1 MPRVN
6 EEVAQAFEELADLM
20 QIAGGDR
27 FKIVAYRR
35 VAEEVR
41 ALGRDISTLDDKEL
55 GALRGVGKATSSK
68 IREVLK
74 TGTMAKL
81 EGARAAVPKGIR
93 EMTAL
98 PGLGPKTALL
108 LHSELGVTNLTELD
122 QAIKEQ
128 RLRTIKG
135 LGKRTEENLTTAL
148 RRFKGQEERAPIDVA
163 LNVAEAL
170 LQELRQSNLVTDAAY
185 CGSLRRGKETIGDL
199 DLLATGP
206 DPAAIMNLFTT
217 LPAVTGVP
225 VSGSTKSS
233 IRTREGL
240 QVDLR
245 VVAADEFGAAL
256 QYFTGSKEHNVRVRE
271 IAVKQGYKLSE
282 YGVFRVSDN
291 LKVAGATEDDVYG
304 ALGLQTPPAPMREN
318 RGEVELALKGEIPE
332 LVQLADIRGDLH
344 MHTRYSDGSTTVREM
359 AETAMSLGR
368 RYVAIT
374 DHLDAWVKSH
384 SPDTV
389 RLQAEEIAR
398 ANEEFG
404 DRITILQGVEV
415 DIGPEG
421 TLALPDSILERVDL
435 VIASI
440 HRRYGLDAEA
450 MTRRVVR
457 AMQHP
462 KVNIFGHPT
471 GRWLGQREAAE
482 FDLEQV
488 FAAAKE
494 NRVAMEINSNPARLD
509 LKDDHIRLAKE
520 FGLKFSVNTDS
531 HNPGHLSRMRLGVG
545 MAQRG
550 WVTAPEVINTLP
562 VDEIRKVF
570 KKQQ

>member
-35 VAEEVR
+35 VAEEIR
-41 ALGRDISTLDDKEL
+41 ALGRDVSTLDDKEL
-55 GALRGVGKATSSK
+55 SALRGVGKATSSK

-81 EGARAAVPKGIR
+81 EDARAAVPKGIR

-108 LHSELGVTNLTELD
+108 LHSELGLTNLIELD

-128 RLRTIKG
+128 KLRTIKG
-135 LGKRTEENLTTAL
+135 LGKKTEENLTAAL
-148 RRFKGQEERAPIDVA
+148 RRFKGREERAPIDVA
-163 LNVAEAL
+163 LKVAEGL
-170 LQELRQSNLVTDAAY
+170 LEELKESDLVTDAAY

-291 LKVAGATEDDVYG
+291 SKVAGATEDDVYG

-318 RGEVELALKGEIPE
+318 RGEVELALKGEIPA
-332 LVQLADIRGDLH
+332 LVQLADIQGDLH

-359 AETAMSLGR
+359 AETAMGLGR
-368 RYVAIT
+368 RYIAIT

-440 HRRYGLDAEA
+440 HRRYGLDSEA
-450 MTRRVVR
+450 MTRRVVK

-471 GRWLGQREAAE
+471 GRWLGQRDAAE

-494 NRVAMEINSNPARLD
+494 NQVAMEINSNPARLD
-509 LKDDHIRLAKE
+509 LKDDHIRLGKE
-520 FGLKFSVNTDS
+520 YGLRFSINTDS

-562 VDEIRKVF
+562 VGEIRKVF
-570 KKQQ
+570 LKS

>member
-41 ALGRDISTLDDKEL
+41 ALARDISTLDDKEL
-55 GALRGVGKATSSK
+55 STLRGVGRATSSK
-68 IREVLK
+68 IREVLN

-81 EGARAAVPKGIR
+81 EDARAEVPKGIR

-135 LGKRTEENLTTAL
+135 LGKRTEENLTAAL
-148 RRFKGQEERAPIDVA
+148 RRFKGKEERAPIDVA
-163 LNVAEAL
+163 LRVAEAL
-170 LQELRQSNLVTDAAY
+170 LEELRQSDLVTEAAY

-206 DPAAIMNLFTT
+206 DPGAIMNLFTT

-291 LKVAGATEDDVYG
+291 SKVAGATEDDVYA

-332 LVQLADIRGDLH
+332 LVQLADIQGDLH

-359 AETAMSLGR
+359 ARTAMGLGR
-368 RYVAIT
+368 SYIAIT

-389 RLQAEEIAR
+389 KLQAEEIAR

-421 TLALPDSILERVDL
+421 TLALPDSILDRVDL

-450 MTRRVVR
+450 MTRRVVK

-494 NRVAMEINSNPARLD
+494 NQVAMEINSNPARLD
-509 LKDDHIRLAKE
+509 LKDDHIRLGKE
-520 FGLKFSVNTDS
+520 YGLRFSINTDS

-550 WVTAPEVINTLP
+550 WVTAPEVINTLQ

-570 KKQQ
+570 LKS

>member
-359 AETAMSLGR
+359 AQTAMSLGR

>member
-41 ALGRDISTLDDKEL
+41 ALARDISTLDDKEL
-55 GALRGVGKATSSK
+55 STLRGVGRATSSK
-68 IREVLK
+68 IREVLN

-81 EGARAAVPKGIR
+81 EDARAEVPKGIR

-135 LGKRTEENLTTAL
+135 LGKRTEENLTAAL
-148 RRFKGQEERAPIDVA
+148 RRFKGKEERAPIDVA
-163 LNVAEAL
+163 LRVAEAL
-170 LQELRQSNLVTDAAY
+170 LEELRQSDLVTEAAY

-206 DPAAIMNLFTT
+206 DPGAIMNLFTT

-291 LKVAGATEDDVYG
+291 SKVAGATEDDVYA

-332 LVQLADIRGDLH
+332 LVQLADIQGDLH

-359 AETAMSLGR
+359 ARTAMGLGR
-368 RYVAIT
+368 SYIAIT

-389 RLQAEEIAR
+389 KLQAEEIAR

-404 DRITILQGVEV
+404 GRITILQGVEV

-421 TLALPDSILERVDL
+421 TLALPDSILDRVDL

-450 MTRRVVR
+450 MTRRVVK

-494 NRVAMEINSNPARLD
+494 NQVAMEINSNPARLD
-509 LKDDHIRLAKE
+509 LKDDHIRLGKE
-520 FGLKFSVNTDS
+520 YGLRFSINTDS

-550 WVTAPEVINTLP
+550 WVTAPEVINTLQ

-570 KKQQ
+570 LKS

>member
-41 ALGRDISTLDDKEL
+41 AFARDISTLDDKEL
-55 GALRGVGKATSSK
+55 SALRGVGKATSSK

-81 EGARAAVPKGIR
+81 EDARAAVPRGIR

-135 LGKRTEENLTTAL
+135 LGKRTEENLTAAL
-148 RRFKGQEERAPIDVA
+148 RRFKGREERAPIDVA
-163 LNVAEAL
+163 LRVAEAL
-170 LQELRQSNLVTDAAY
+170 LEELRQSDLVTEAAY

-206 DPAAIMNLFTT
+206 DHAAIMTLFTS

-332 LVQLADIRGDLH
+332 LVQLADIQGDLH

-359 AETAMSLGR
+359 ARAAIGLER
-368 RYVAIT
+368 KYIAIT

-384 SPDTV
+384 SSDTV
-389 RLQAEEIAR
+389 KLQAEEIAR

-421 TLALPDSILERVDL
+421 TLALPDSILDRVDL

-450 MTRRVVR
+450 MTRRVVK

-494 NRVAMEINSNPARLD
+494 NQVVMEINSNPARLD
-509 LKDDHIRLAKE
+509 LKDDHIRLGKE
-520 FGLKFSVNTDS
+520 YGLRFSINTDS

-550 WVTAPEVINTLP
+550 WLTAPEVINTLP
-562 VDEIRKVF
+562 VDVIREVF
-570 KKQQ
+570 RK

>member
-1 MPRVN
+1 M
-6 EEVAQAFEELADLM
+6 
-20 QIAGGDR
+20 G
-27 FKIVAYRR
+27 
-35 VAEEVR
+35 
-41 ALGRDISTLDDKEL
+41 DKEL
-55 GALRGVGKATSSK
+55 ASLRGVGKATSSK
-68 IREVLK
+68 IKEVLK

-81 EGARAAVPKGIR
+81 EEARAAVPAGIR

-108 LHSELGVTNLTELD
+108 LHTELGVSSLAELD

-128 RLRTIKG
+128 KLRSIKG
-135 LGKRTEENLTTAL
+135 LGKKTEENLTAAL
-148 RRFKGQEERAPIDVA
+148 RRFKGREERVPIDVA
-163 LNVAEAL
+163 LRVAEGL
-170 LQELRQSNLVTDAAY
+170 LEELRSSDLVTEAAY

-199 DLLATGP
+199 DLLATGS
-206 DPAAIMNLFTT
+206 DPAAIMKLFTS
-217 LPAVTGVP
+217 LPGLSGVP

-245 VVAADEFGAAL
+245 VVAADEFGAAM

-282 YGVFRVSDN
+282 YGLFRVSDN
-291 LKVAGATEDDVYG
+291 AKVAGATEEEIYEI
-304 ALGLQTPPAPMREN
+304 LGLQTPPAPMREN
-318 RGEVELALKGEIPE
+318 RGEIEMALKGEIPE
-332 LVQLADIRGDLH
+332 LVRLADIQGDLH

-359 AETAMSLGR
+359 AKTALGLGR
-368 RYVAIT
+368 SYIAIT

-389 RLQAEEIAR
+389 RLQAEEIAK

-421 TLALPDSILERVDL
+421 TLALPDSILDRVDL

-440 HRRYGLDAEA
+440 HRRYGLDPEA
-450 MTRRVVR
+450 MTRRVVK

-488 FAAAKE
+488 FAAARD
-494 NRVAMEINSNPARLD
+494 NGVAMEINSNPARLD
-509 LKDDHIRLAKE
+509 LKDDHARLAKE
-520 FGLKFSVNTDS
+520 FGLKFSINTDS

-562 VDEIRKVF
+562 VEQLREVFRKR
-570 KKQQ
+570 

>member
-6 EEVAQAFEELADLM
+6 EEVAEAFEELADLM

-41 ALGRDISTLDDKEL
+41 ALARDIATLDDKEL
-55 GALRGVGKATSSK
+55 GGLRGVGKATSSK
-68 IREVLK
+68 IREILNS
-74 TGTMAKL
+74 GTMAKL
-81 EGARAAVPKGIR
+81 EDARAAVPKGIR

-108 LHSELGVTNLTELD
+108 LHRELAVNNLAELD

-135 LGKRTEENLTTAL
+135 LGKKTEENLTAAL
-148 RRFKGQEERAPIDVA
+148 RRFKGREERAPIDVA
-163 LNVAEAL
+163 LAVAEGL
-170 LQELRQSNLVTDAAY
+170 LEELRASDLVTEAAY

-206 DPAAIMNLFTT
+206 DPAAIMNLFTS
-217 LPAVTGVP
+217 LPQVAGVP

-282 YGVFRVSDN
+282 YGVFRVSDDV
-291 LKVAGATEDDVYG
+291 KVAGATEDDVYG

-332 LVQLADIRGDLH
+332 LVRLADIQGDLH

-359 AETAMSLGR
+359 AQTALDLGR
-368 RYVAIT
+368 RYIAVT

-389 RLQAEEIAR
+389 KLQAEEIAR

-450 MTRRVVR
+450 MTRRVVK

-488 FAAAKE
+488 FDAAKQ
-494 NRVAMEINSNPARLD
+494 NQVAMEINSNPARLD

-520 FGLKFSVNTDS
+520 YGLKFSVNTDS

-562 VDEIRKVF
+562 VDQIRKVF
-570 KKQQ
+570 RKS

>member
-41 ALGRDISTLDDKEL
+41 AFARDISTLDDKEL
-55 GALRGVGKATSSK
+55 SALRGVGKATSSK
-68 IREVLK
+68 IWEVLK

-81 EGARAAVPKGIR
+81 EDARAAVPKGIR

-135 LGKRTEENLTTAL
+135 LGKRTEENLTAAL
-148 RRFKGQEERAPIDVA
+148 RRFKGKEERAPIDVA
-163 LNVAEAL
+163 LRVAEAL
-170 LQELRQSNLVTDAAY
+170 LGELRQSDLVSEAAY

-291 LKVAGATEDDVYG
+291 SKVAGATEDDVYG

-332 LVQLADIRGDLH
+332 LVQLADIQGDLH

-359 AETAMSLGR
+359 ARTAMGLGR
-368 RYVAIT
+368 KYIAIT

-389 RLQAEEIAR
+389 KLQAEEIAR

-450 MTRRVVR
+450 MTRRVVK
-457 AMQHP
+457 AMHHP

-488 FAAAKE
+488 FAAAKQ
-494 NRVAMEINSNPARLD
+494 NHVVMEINSNPARLD
-509 LKDDHIRLAKE
+509 LKDDHIRLGKE
-520 FGLKFSVNTDS
+520 YGLRFSINTDS

-550 WVTAPEVINTLP
+550 WLTAPEVINTLP
-562 VDEIRKVF
+562 VEEIREVF
-570 KKQQ
+570 RKS

>member
-35 VAEEVR
+35 VAEEIR
-41 ALGRDISTLDDKEL
+41 ALGRDVSTLDDKEL
-55 GALRGVGKATSSK
+55 SALRGVGKATSSK

-81 EGARAAVPKGIR
+81 EDARAAVPKGIR

-135 LGKRTEENLTTAL
+135 LGKKTEENLTAAL
-148 RRFKGQEERAPIDVA
+148 RRFKGREERAPIDVA
-163 LNVAEAL
+163 LKVAEGL
-170 LQELRQSNLVTDAAY
+170 LEELKESDLVTDAAY

-291 LKVAGATEDDVYG
+291 SKVAGATEDDVYG

-332 LVQLADIRGDLH
+332 LVQLADIQGDLH

-359 AETAMSLGR
+359 ARTAMGLGR
-368 RYVAIT
+368 RYIAIT

-440 HRRYGLDAEA
+440 HRRYGLDSEA
-450 MTRRVVR
+450 MTRRVVK

-471 GRWLGQREAAE
+471 GRWLGQRDAAE

-494 NRVAMEINSNPARLD
+494 NQVAMEINSNPARLD
-509 LKDDHIRLAKE
+509 LKDDHIRLGKE
-520 FGLKFSVNTDS
+520 YGLRFSINTDS

-562 VDEIRKVF
+562 VGEIRKVF
-570 KKQQ
+570 LKS

>member
-6 EEVAQAFEELADLM
+6 DEVAQAFEELADLLM
-20 QIAGGDR
+20 IAGGDR
-27 FKIVAYRR
+27 FKILAYRR
-35 VAEEVR
+35 VAEEIR
-41 ALGRDISTLDDKEL
+41 AQARDISTMDDKEL
-55 GALRGVGKATSSK
+55 AGLRGVGKATSSK

-81 EGARAAVPKGIR
+81 EEARAAVPSGIR

-108 LHSELGVTNLTELD
+108 LHTELGVASLAELD

-128 RLRTIKG
+128 KLRTIKG
-135 LGKRTEENLTTAL
+135 LGRKTEENLTAAL
-148 RRFKGQEERAPIDVA
+148 KRFKGRDERVPVDVA
-163 LNVAEAL
+163 LKVAEDL
-170 LQELRQSNLVTDAAY
+170 LEQLRSSDLVTEAAY
-185 CGSLRRGKETIGDL
+185 CGSLRRGRETIGDL
-199 DLLATGP
+199 DLLATGS
-206 DPAAIMNLFTT
+206 DPAAIMKLFTT
-217 LPAVTGVP
+217 LPGLSGVA

-233 IRTREGL
+233 VRTKEGL

-245 VVAADEFGAAL
+245 VVAADEFGAAM

-282 YGVFRVSDN
+282 YGLFRVSDN
-291 LKVAGATEDDVYG
+291 ARVAGATEEEIYG

-318 RGEVELALKGEIPE
+318 RGEIELALKGEIPE
-332 LVQLADIRGDLH
+332 LVRLDDIRGDLH

-359 AETAMSLGR
+359 VKTAMGLGR
-368 RYVAIT
+368 KYIAIT

-389 RLQAEEIAR
+389 RLQAEEIAK

-404 DRITILQGVEV
+404 DRITVLQGVEV

-421 TLALPDSILERVDL
+421 TLALPDSILDRLDL

-440 HRRYGLDAEA
+440 HRRYGLDSEA
-450 MTRRVVR
+450 MTRRVVK

-488 FAAAKE
+488 FAAARD

-509 LKDDHIRLAKE
+509 LKDDHARLARE
-520 FGLKFSVNTDS
+520 FGLKFSINTDS
-531 HNPGHLSRMRLGVG
+531 HNPGHLGRMRLGVG

-562 VDEIRKVF
+562 VDQLREVFRKS
-570 KKQQ
+570 

>member
-6 EEVAQAFEELADLM
+6 DEVAQAFEELADLLM
-20 QIAGGDR
+20 IAGGDR
-27 FKIVAYRR
+27 FKVLAYRR
-35 VAEEVR
+35 VAEEIR
-41 ALGRDISTLDDKEL
+41 AQARDISTMDDKEL
-55 GALRGVGKATSSK
+55 AGLRGVGKATSSK

-81 EGARAAVPKGIR
+81 EEARAAVPSGIR

-108 LHSELGVTNLTELD
+108 LHTELGVASLAELD

-128 RLRTIKG
+128 KLRTIKG
-135 LGKRTEENLTTAL
+135 LGRKTEENLTAAL
-148 RRFKGQEERAPIDVA
+148 KRFKGRDERVPVDVA
-163 LNVAEAL
+163 LKVAEDL
-170 LQELRQSNLVTDAAY
+170 LEQLRSSDLVTEAAY
-185 CGSLRRGKETIGDL
+185 CGSLRRGRETIGDL
-199 DLLATGP
+199 DLLATGS
-206 DPAAIMNLFTT
+206 DPAAIMKLFTT
-217 LPAVTGVP
+217 LPGLSGVA

-233 IRTREGL
+233 VRTKEGL

-245 VVAADEFGAAL
+245 VVAADEFGAAM

-282 YGVFRVSDN
+282 YGLFRVSDN
-291 LKVAGATEDDVYG
+291 ARVAGATEEEIYG

-318 RGEVELALKGEIPE
+318 RGEIELALKGQIPE
-332 LVQLADIRGDLH
+332 LVRLDDIRGDLH

-359 AETAMSLGR
+359 VKTAMGLGR
-368 RYVAIT
+368 KYIAIT

-389 RLQAEEIAR
+389 RLQAEEIAK

-404 DRITILQGVEV
+404 DRITVLQGVEV

-421 TLALPDSILERVDL
+421 TLALPDSILDRVDL

-440 HRRYGLDAEA
+440 HRRYGLDSEA
-450 MTRRVVR
+450 MTRRVVK

-488 FAAAKE
+488 FAAARD

-509 LKDDHIRLAKE
+509 LKDDHARLARE
-520 FGLKFSVNTDS
+520 FGLKFSINTDS
-531 HNPGHLSRMRLGVG
+531 HNPGHLGRMRLGVG

-562 VDEIRKVF
+562 VDQLREVFRKS
-570 KKQQ
+570 

>member
-6 EEVAQAFEELADLM
+6 DEVAQAFEELADLLL
-20 QIAGGDR
+20 IAGGDR
-27 FKIVAYRR
+27 FKILAYRR
-35 VAEEVR
+35 VGEEIR
-41 ALGRDISTLDDKEL
+41 AQARDISTMGDKEL
-55 GALRGVGKATSSK
+55 ASLRGVGKATSSK
-68 IREVLK
+68 IKEVLT

-81 EGARAAVPKGIR
+81 EEARLAVPAGIR

-108 LHSELGVTNLTELD
+108 LHTELGVSSLAELD

-128 RLRTIKG
+128 KLRTIKG
-135 LGKRTEENLTTAL
+135 LGKRTEENLTAAL
-148 RRFKGQEERAPIDVA
+148 RRFKGREERVPIDVA
-163 LNVAEAL
+163 LKVAEHL
-170 LQELRQSNLVTDAAY
+170 LEELRSSELVTEAAY

-199 DLLATGP
+199 DLLATGS
-206 DPAAIMNLFTT
+206 DPAAIMKLFTG
-217 LPAVTGVP
+217 LPGLSGVP

-233 IRTREGL
+233 IRTKEGL

-245 VVAADEFGAAL
+245 VVAAGEFGAAM

-282 YGVFRVSDN
+282 YGLFRVSDN
-291 LKVAGATEDDVYG
+291 AKVAGATEEEIYE

-318 RGEVELALKGEIPE
+318 RGEVELALKGEIPQ
-332 LVQLADIRGDLH
+332 LVRLADIQGDLH

-359 AETAMSLGR
+359 VKTAIGLGR
-368 RYVAIT
+368 RYIAIT

-384 SPDTV
+384 SPDTI

-404 DRITILQGVEV
+404 DRITVLQGVEV
-415 DIGPEG
+415 DIGPDG
-421 TLALPDSILERVDL
+421 TMALPDSILDRVDL

-440 HRRYGLDAEA
+440 HRRYGLDPDA
-450 MTRRVVR
+450 MTKRVVK

-471 GRWLGQREAAE
+471 GRWLGSREAAE

-488 FAAAKE
+488 FAAARD

-509 LKDDHIRLAKE
+509 LKDDHARLAKE
-520 FGLKFSVNTDS
+520 FGLNFSINTDS

-562 VDEIRKVF
+562 VEQLREFFRKS
-570 KKQQ
+570 

>member
-1 MPRVN
+1 
-6 EEVAQAFEELADLM
+6 
-20 QIAGGDR
+20 
-27 FKIVAYRR
+27 
-35 VAEEVR
+35 
-41 ALGRDISTLDDKEL
+41 
-55 GALRGVGKATSSK
+55 
-68 IREVLK
+68 
-74 TGTMAKL
+74 
-81 EGARAAVPKGIR
+81 
-93 EMTAL
+93 MTAL

-135 LGKRTEENLTTAL
+135 LGKRTEENLTAAL
-148 RRFKGQEERAPIDVA
+148 RRFKGKEERAPIDVA
-163 LNVAEAL
+163 LRVAEAL
-170 LQELRQSNLVTDAAY
+170 LEELRQSDLVTEAAY

-206 DPAAIMNLFTT
+206 DPGAIMNLFTT

-291 LKVAGATEDDVYG
+291 SKVAGATEDDVYA

-332 LVQLADIRGDLH
+332 LVQLADIQGDLH

-359 AETAMSLGR
+359 ARTAMGLGR
-368 RYVAIT
+368 SYIAIT

-389 RLQAEEIAR
+389 KLQAEEIAR

-404 DRITILQGVEV
+404 GRITILQGVEV

-421 TLALPDSILERVDL
+421 TLALPDSILDRVDL

-450 MTRRVVR
+450 MTRRVVK
-457 AMQHP
+457 AMLHP

-494 NRVAMEINSNPARLD
+494 NQVAMEINSNPARLD
-509 LKDDHIRLAKE
+509 LKDDHIRLGKE
-520 FGLKFSVNTDS
+520 YGLRFSINTDS

-550 WVTAPEVINTLP
+550 WVTAPEVINTLQ

-570 KKQQ
+570 LKS

>member
-6 EEVAQAFEELADLM
+6 DEVAQAFEELADLL

-35 VAEEVR
+35 VGEEIR
-41 ALGRDISTLDDKEL
+41 ALARDISTLDDQEL
-55 GALRGVGKATSSK
+55 SALRGVGKATSGK

-81 EGARAAVPKGIR
+81 EGARAAVPRGIR

-108 LHSELGVTNLTELD
+108 LHSELGVSSLAELD
-122 QAIKEQ
+122 QAIKEH

-135 LGKRTEENLTTAL
+135 LGKRTEENLAAAL
-148 RRFKGQEERAPIDVA
+148 RRFKGKEDRVSVDVA
-163 LNVAEAL
+163 LKVAEDLLEAL
-170 LQELRQSNLVTDAAY
+170 RDSDLVTEAAY
-185 CGSLRRGKETIGDL
+185 CGSLRRAKETIGDL

-206 DPAAIMNLFTT
+206 DPEAIMQLFTT
-217 LPAVTGVP
+217 LPGVGGVP
-225 VSGSTKSS
+225 VSGATKSS

-245 VVAADEFGAAL
+245 VVAAEEFGAAL
-256 QYFTGSKEHNVRVRE
+256 QYFSGSKEHNVRVRE
-271 IAVKQGYKLSE
+271 IAVRQGYKLSE
-282 YGVFRVSDN
+282 YGLFRVSDN
-291 LKVAGATEDDVYG
+291 ARVAGATEDGVYE

-318 RGEVELALKGEIPE
+318 RGEIEAALRGEIP
-332 LVQLADIRGDLH
+332 QLIQLSDIQGDLH
-344 MHTRYSDGSTTVREM
+344 SHTRYSDGSTTVREM
-359 AETAMSLGR
+359 ALAALGLGR
-368 RYVAIT
+368 RYLAIT

-389 RLQAEEIAR
+389 KLQAEEIA
-398 ANEEFG
+398 AVNEEFG
-404 DRITILQGVEV
+404 DRITVLQGVEV

-421 TLALPDSILERVDL
+421 TLALPDAILDRVDL

-450 MTRRVVR
+450 MTRRVVK

-462 KVNIFGHPT
+462 SVNIFGHPT
-471 GRWLGQREAAE
+471 GRWMGQREAAE

-488 FAAAKE
+488 FAAARD
-494 NRVAMEINSNPARLD
+494 NRVVMEINSNPARLD

-520 FGLKFSVNTDS
+520 FGLLFSINTDS
-531 HNPGHLSRMRLGVG
+531 HNPGHLGRTRLGVG

-550 WVTAPEVINTLP
+550 WVTKPEVINTLP
-562 VDEIRKVF
+562 VDGLRDLL
-570 KKQQ
+570 KK

>member
-1 MPRVN
+1 M
-6 EEVAQAFEELADLM
+6 
-20 QIAGGDR
+20 
-27 FKIVAYRR
+27 K
-35 VAEEVR
+35 
-41 ALGRDISTLDDKEL
+41 
-55 GALRGVGKATSSK
+55 
-68 IREVLK
+68 
-74 TGTMAKL
+74 
-81 EGARAAVPKGIR
+81 
-93 EMTAL
+93 
-98 PGLGPKTALL
+98 
-108 LHSELGVTNLTELD
+108 
-122 QAIKEQ
+122 
-128 RLRTIKG
+128 
-135 LGKRTEENLTTAL
+135 
-148 RRFKGQEERAPIDVA
+148 
-163 LNVAEAL
+163 
-170 LQELRQSNLVTDAAY
+170 
-185 CGSLRRGKETIGDL
+185 
-199 DLLATGP
+199 
-206 DPAAIMNLFTT
+206 LFTT
-217 LPAVTGVP
+217 LPGLSGVA

-233 IRTREGL
+233 VRTKEGL

-245 VVAADEFGAAL
+245 VVAADEFGAAM

-282 YGVFRVSDN
+282 YGLFRVSDN
-291 LKVAGATEDDVYG
+291 ARVAGATEEEIYG

-318 RGEVELALKGEIPE
+318 RGEIELALKGQIPE
-332 LVQLADIRGDLH
+332 LVRLDDIRGDLH

-359 AETAMSLGR
+359 VKTAMGLGR
-368 RYVAIT
+368 KYIAIT

-389 RLQAEEIAR
+389 RLQAEEIAK

-404 DRITILQGVEV
+404 DRITVLQGVEV

-421 TLALPDSILERVDL
+421 TLALPDSILDRVDL

-440 HRRYGLDAEA
+440 HRRYGLDSEA
-450 MTRRVVR
+450 MTRRVVK

-488 FAAAKE
+488 FAAARD

-509 LKDDHIRLAKE
+509 LKDDHARLARE
-520 FGLKFSVNTDS
+520 FGLKFSINTDS
-531 HNPGHLSRMRLGVG
+531 HNPGHLGRMRLGVG

-562 VDEIRKVF
+562 VDQLREVFRKS
-570 KKQQ
+570 

>member
-6 EEVAQAFEELADLM
+6 DEVAQAFDELADLL

-27 FKIVAYRR
+27 FKILAYRR
-35 VAEEVR
+35 VGEEVR
-41 ALGRDISTLDDKEL
+41 ALARDISTLDDKEL
-55 GALRGVGKATSSK
+55 STLRGVGKATSSK

-81 EGARAAVPKGIR
+81 EEARLAVPSGIR

-108 LHSELGVTNLTELD
+108 LHQELGVSSLTELD

-135 LGKRTEENLTTAL
+135 LGRKTEENLTAAL
-148 RRFKGQEERAPIDVA
+148 RRFKGKEERVPIDVA
-163 LNVAEAL
+163 LRVAEGL
-170 LQELRQSNLVTDAAY
+170 LEELRRSDLVTEAAY

-206 DPAAIMNLFTT
+206 DPAAIMELFTS
-217 LPAVTGVP
+217 LPGLTGVP
-225 VSGSTKSS
+225 VSGTTKSS
-233 IRTREGL
+233 VRTREGL
-240 QVDLR
+240 QADLR
-245 VVAADEFGAAL
+245 VVAPDEFGAAL
-256 QYFTGSKEHNVRVRE
+256 QYFSGSKEHNVRVRE
-271 IAVKQGYKLSE
+271 IAVKQGFKLSE
-282 YGVFRVSDN
+282 YGLFRVSDN
-291 LKVAGATEDDVYG
+291 VKVAGATEDDVYG
-304 ALGLQTPPAPMREN
+304 ALGMSTPPAPMREN
-318 RGEVELALKGEIPE
+318 RGEVELALKGELPDLI
-332 LVQLADIRGDLH
+332 QLADIQGDLH
-344 MHTRYSDGSTTVREM
+344 SHTRYSDGSTTVREM
-359 AETAMSLGR
+359 ALTAMGLGR
-368 RYVAIT
+368 RYLAIT

-384 SPDTV
+384 SPDTIL
-389 RLQAEEIAR
+389 LQAREIA
-398 ANEEFG
+398 AVNEEFG
-404 DRITILQGVEV
+404 DRITVLQGVEV

-421 TLALPDSILERVDL
+421 TMALPDSILDAVDL

-440 HRRYGLDAEA
+440 HRRYGLDPEA
-450 MTRRVVR
+450 MTRRVVK

-462 KVNIFGHPT
+462 SVNIFGHPT
-471 GRWLGQREAAE
+471 GRWIGSREAAE

-488 FAAAKE
+488 FAAARD
-494 NRVAMEINSNPARLD
+494 NRVVMEINSNPARLD

-531 HNPGHLSRMRLGVG
+531 HNAGHLSRMRLGVG

-550 WVTAPEVINTLP
+550 WVTKPEVVNALP
-562 VDEIRKVF
+562 LDELREVL
-570 KKQQ
+570 KKH

>member
-6 EEVAQAFEELADLM
+6 DEVAQAFEELADLL

-27 FKIVAYRR
+27 FKILAYRR
-35 VAEEVR
+35 VGEEIR
-41 ALGRDISTLDDKEL
+41 ALARDISTLNDKEL
-55 GALRGVGKATSSK
+55 SALRGVGRATSSK

-81 EGARAAVPKGIR
+81 EEARAAVPTGIR

-108 LHSELGVTNLTELD
+108 LYSELGVSSLAELD

-135 LGKRTEENLTTAL
+135 LGKKTEENLTAAL
-148 RRFKGQEERAPIDVA
+148 RRFKGKEERVPIDVA
-163 LNVAEAL
+163 LKVAEDL
-170 LQELRQSNLVTDAAY
+170 LEQLRRSGLVTEAAY

-206 DPAAIMNLFTT
+206 DPAAIMNLFTG
-217 LPAVTGVP
+217 LPGVSGVP
-225 VSGSTKSS
+225 VSGSTKST
-233 IRTREGL
+233 IRTSQGL

-245 VVAADEFGAAL
+245 VVAPDEFGAAL
-256 QYFTGSKEHNVRVRE
+256 QYFSGSKEHNVRVRE

-282 YGVFRVSDN
+282 YGLFRVSDN
-291 LKVAGATEDDVYG
+291 AKVAGATEDEVYG
-304 ALGLQTPPAPMREN
+304 SLGLQTPPAPLREN
-318 RGEVELALKGEIPE
+318 RGEIEAALKGELPE
-332 LVQLADIRGDLH
+332 LVQLSDIQGDLH
-344 MHTRYSDGSTTVREM
+344 SHTRYSDGSTTVREM
-359 AETAMSLGR
+359 ALTAMGLGR
-368 RYVAIT
+368 KYLAIT

-389 RLQAEEIAR
+389 QLQAKEVA
-398 ANEEFG
+398 AVNEEFG
-404 DRITILQGVEV
+404 DRFTVLQGVEV

-450 MTRRVVR
+450 MTRRVVK
-457 AMQHP
+457 AMRHP
-462 KVNIFGHPT
+462 SVNIFGHPT

-488 FAAAKE
+488 FAAARD
-494 NRVAMEINSNPARLD
+494 NQVVMEINSNPARLD

-520 FGLKFSVNTDS
+520 FGLRFSINTDS

-550 WVTAPEVINTLP
+550 WVTKPEVVNTLP
-562 VDEIRKVF
+562 VDQLRNVFRKT
-570 KKQQ
+570 

>member
-41 ALGRDISTLDDKEL
+41 ALARDISTLDDKEL
-55 GALRGVGKATSSK
+55 SVLRGVGKATSSK
-68 IREVLK
+68 IREVLN

-81 EGARAAVPKGIR
+81 EDARTAVPRGIR

-135 LGKRTEENLTTAL
+135 LGKRTEENLTAAL
-148 RRFKGQEERAPIDVA
+148 RRFKGREERAPIDVA
-163 LNVAEAL
+163 LRVAEAL
-170 LQELRQSNLVTDAAY
+170 LEKLRQSDLVTEAAY

-206 DPAAIMNLFTT
+206 DPAAIMNLFTS

-225 VSGSTKSS
+225 VRGSTKSS
-233 IRTREGL
+233 IHTREGL

-291 LKVAGATEDDVYG
+291 SKVAGATEDDVYG

-332 LVQLADIRGDLH
+332 LVQLADIQGDLH
-344 MHTRYSDGSTTVREM
+344 MHTRYSDGSTTVRDM
-359 AETAMSLGR
+359 ARTAIGLGR
-368 RYVAIT
+368 RYIAIT

-389 RLQAEEIAR
+389 KLQAEEIAR

-450 MTRRVVR
+450 MTRRVVK

-462 KVNIFGHPT
+462 KVTIFGHPT
-471 GRWLGQREAAE
+471 GRWLGQRDAAE

-494 NRVAMEINSNPARLD
+494 NQVVMEINSNPARLD
-509 LKDDHIRLAKE
+509 LKDDHIRLGKE
-520 FGLKFSVNTDS
+520 YGLSFSINTDS

-570 KKQQ
+570 RKS

>member
-6 EEVAQAFEELADLM
+6 DEVAQAFEELADLLL
-20 QIAGGDR
+20 IAGGDR
-27 FKIVAYRR
+27 FKILAYRR
-35 VAEEVR
+35 VGEEIR
-41 ALGRDISTLDDKEL
+41 AQARDISTMGDKEL
-55 GALRGVGKATSSK
+55 ASLRGVGKATSSK
-68 IREVLK
+68 IKEVLK

-81 EGARAAVPKGIR
+81 EEARAAVPAGIR

-108 LHSELGVTNLTELD
+108 LHTELGVSNLAELD

-128 RLRTIKG
+128 KLRTIKG
-135 LGKRTEENLTTAL
+135 LGKKTEENLTAAL
-148 RRFKGQEERAPIDVA
+148 RRFKGKEERVPIDVA
-163 LNVAEAL
+163 LRVAEQL
-170 LQELRQSNLVTDAAY
+170 LEELRSSELITDAAY

-199 DLLATGP
+199 DLLATGS
-206 DPAAIMNLFTT
+206 DPAAIMKLFTS
-217 LPAVTGVP
+217 LPGLSGVP

-233 IRTREGL
+233 VRTREGL

-245 VVAADEFGAAL
+245 VVAADEFGAAM

-282 YGVFRVSDN
+282 YGLFRVSDN
-291 LKVAGATEDDVYG
+291 AKVAGATEEEIYE

-318 RGEVELALKGEIPE
+318 RGEVELALKGEIPN
-332 LVQLADIRGDLH
+332 LVQLADIQGDLH

-359 AETAMSLGR
+359 VLTALGLGR
-368 RYVAIT
+368 RYIAIT

-404 DRITILQGVEV
+404 ERITVLQGVEV

-421 TLALPDSILERVDL
+421 TMALPDAILDRVDL

-440 HRRYGLDAEA
+440 HRRYGLDPEA
-450 MTRRVVR
+450 MTRRVVK

-471 GRWLGQREAAE
+471 GRWLGSREAAE
-482 FDLEQV
+482 FDLEKV
-488 FAAAKE
+488 FAAARD

-509 LKDDHIRLAKE
+509 LKDDHARLAKE
-520 FGLKFSVNTDS
+520 FGLKFSINTDS

-562 VDEIRKVF
+562 VERLREFFRKG
-570 KKQQ
+570 